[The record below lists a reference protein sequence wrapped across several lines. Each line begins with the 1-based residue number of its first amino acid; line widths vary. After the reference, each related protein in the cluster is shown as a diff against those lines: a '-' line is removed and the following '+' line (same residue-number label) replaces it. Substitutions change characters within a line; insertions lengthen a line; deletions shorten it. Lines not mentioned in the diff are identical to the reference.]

1 MENKWLDFL
10 QEVKITKA
18 ATTHALYST
27 ALSHFKTCTS
37 AEVLVFIEKAKLSD
51 TSKKL
56 YLNILGTALEYYGV
70 TDRNVAR
77 IIKNYR
83 ANIPIEPCP
92 SDSEMET
99 IWNTLKTSRDR
110 LIFSLMAYNGLRVS
124 EVQALTID
132 SVIADNA
139 ILLEHTKGKQD
150 SIVTLVHPRCIESLV
165 DWLEQRP
172 SVKGERGL
180 FLTRYRKQMT
190 LDGMKYAVKKWCT
203 DLGLPYHPHSFRR
216 YFANTLN
223 KGGIPLQTISAAM
236 RHKNIKTTMGYL
248 NIGQYDVA
256 NALESVYK
264 K

>member
-1 MENKWLDFL
+1 MTNKWIDFL

-18 ATTHALYST
+18 ATTHNLYST
-27 ALSHFKTCTS
+27 ALSHFKMGTS
-37 AEVLVFIEKAKLSD
+37 TEVLTFIEKSKLSD

-56 YLNILGTALEYYGV
+56 YLNILGTALEYYGIS
-70 TDRNVAR
+70 DKNIAR

-83 ANIPIEPCP
+83 ANQPLEPCP
-92 SDSEMET
+92 TDEEIET
-99 IWNTLKTSRDR
+99 IWGMLKTARDE
-110 LIFSLMAYNGLRVS
+110 LIFSLMSYNGLRVS
-124 EVQALTID
+124 EVQSLTLD
-132 SVIADNA
+132 DVMSNDT
-139 ILLEHTKGKQD
+139 ILLRNTKGKQD
-150 SIVTLVHPRCIESLV
+150 SIIPLVHPRCIGSLATY
-165 DWLEQRP
+165 LQQRP
-172 SVKGERGL
+172 IIKDERAL
-180 FLTRYRKQMT
+180 FLTKYKRPMT
-190 LDGMKYAVKKWCT
+190 LNGMKYAVKKWCS

-223 KGGIPLQTISAAM
+223 KCGVPLQTISAAM

>member
-1 MENKWLDFL
+1 MKNKWSDFL
-10 QEVKITKA
+10 QEVKITKSKS
-18 ATTHALYST
+18 TYELYTH
-27 ALSHFKTCTS
+27 ALSHFKMGTS
-37 AEVLVFIEKAKLSD
+37 TEVLIFIEKTKLSD

-56 YLNILGTALEYYGV
+56 YLGILGTALEYYGV
-70 TDRNVAR
+70 TDRNVSR
-77 IIKNYR
+77 IIKGYKVNQ
-83 ANIPIEPCP
+83 PLEPCP
-92 SDSEMET
+92 TDSEIET
-99 IWNTLKTSRDR
+99 IWSTLKTSRDR
-110 LIFSLMAYNGLRVS
+110 LIFSLMVYNGLRIG
-124 EVQALTID
+124 EIQFLTID
-132 SVIADNA
+132 SVMENNT

-150 SIVTLVHPRCIESLV
+150 CIITLVHPRCIESLAEYM
-165 DWLEQRP
+165 EQRP

-180 FLTRYRKQMT
+180 FLTKYKRQMT
-190 LDGMKYAVKKWCT
+190 LKGMKYAVKKWCT

-256 NALESVYK
+256 SALEKVYK